1 MKRAQNFIF
10 NTFLTY
16 CLFSFGF
23 SDENESFAIPNTNLE
38 FASLCLR
45 NALTLIEH
53 YESEFKTNDENETN
67 KDDDDEPIIPCNP
80 SQALTRNSFQQLK
93 YAVLAAYSYVLI
105 SLGDYLL
112 ALKYGQQ
119 LASTSDLP
127 DAYA

>member
-1 MKRAQNFIF
+1 MI
-10 NTFLTY
+10 
-16 CLFSFGF
+16 
-23 SDENESFAIPNTNLE
+23 D
-38 FASLCLR
+38 
-45 NALTLIEH
+45 H
-53 YESEFKTNDENETN
+53 YEIEYKSDKENETN
-67 KDDDDEPIIPCNP
+67 KEDNEPIIPCNP

-119 LASTSDLP
+119 LVSTPDLP